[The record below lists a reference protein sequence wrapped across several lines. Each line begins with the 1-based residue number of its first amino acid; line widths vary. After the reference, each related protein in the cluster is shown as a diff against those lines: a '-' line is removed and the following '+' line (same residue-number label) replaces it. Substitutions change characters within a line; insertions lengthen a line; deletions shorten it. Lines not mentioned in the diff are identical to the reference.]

1 MEYYY
6 LRDDDCRLTMLYNDY
21 IHQDIPDYSRLII
34 TPEIRKCDKVAD
46 YTSDILNNNYI
57 LPKCLVNIV
66 WQYIDKREILVV
78 VSHQEY

>member
-6 LRDDDCRLTMLYNDY
+6 LRDDDCRLTMMYNDY

-34 TPEIRKCDKVAD
+34 TPKIRKCDKVAN

-57 LPKCLVNIV
+57 LPKCLVNIIG
-66 WQYIDKREILVV
+66 QYIDKREILVT
-78 VSHQEY
+78 VSHQDY